1 MCRGSSQ
8 GETKHISFF
17 LSVLVRSLTELR
29 LFSKAFGF
37 GVASG
42 DTVSAFLSATQ
53 YIRLSIIGGSRL
65 TDLLHETDKYLS
77 LVGHHSH
84 TLTKTYLWTFR
95 QTISTLIDKGA
106 NTGRPMTNGEGSVIA
121 DSTYDGRHSKT
132 DIFHKAVQSF
142 WLGYNERCH
151 HYIEKLFDN
160 NNKCGRFHRLIATFY
175 YGLNAF
181 SLLRKGQLAASRLKQ
196 LPLEALTVLKDA
208 EELSKWNFRN
218 KVFLL
223 EAELQ
228 SHRGNKDEARTA
240 YAAAITSARASR
252 FIHEQGL
259 ACECA
264 GFHCKRVGDHN
275 QAWDFFNQAKVCY
288 NQWGSSMKV
297 EFCNRQMNL
306 LKKEAIC
313 R

>member
-1 MCRGSSQ
+1 VIRPFI
-8 GETKHISFF
+8 K
-17 LSVLVRSLTELR
+17 VR
-29 LFSKAFGF
+29 LFLQGFEF

-42 DTVSAFLSATQ
+42 DTVSAFLNAAV
-53 YIRLSIIGGSRL
+53 YIRFSIIGGSRL
-65 TDLLHETDKYLS
+65 PDLLRETDKYLS
-77 LVGHHSH
+77 LVGHHNH
-84 TLTKTYLWTFR
+84 TMTRAYIWTFR
-95 QTISTLIDKGA
+95 QTISTLIDKGN
-106 NTGRPMTNGEGSVIA
+106 NTGRPMNDGESSGITEA
-121 DSTYDGRHSKT
+121 TYVYRHSET
-132 DIFHKAVQSF
+132 ANFHKAVQSF

-160 NNKCGRFHRLIATFY
+160 NCGRFHRLIAMFY

-208 EELSKWNFRN
+208 EALSKWNFRN

-228 SHRGNKDEARTA
+228 SHRGNKDEARTT

-275 QAWDFFNQAKVCY
+275 QARDFFNQAKICY

-306 LKKEAIC
+306 LEKRI
-313 R
+313 